1 MAEYNGIHPPR
12 RDLGPPSDDRAF
24 TLQEF
29 CLSSR
34 GTKISWI
41 RPWSPSH
48 RTRSRLGRAA
58 RRRVEGLHHRP
69 PFVRSLKR
77 PGLSSPTIVGLFS
90 SSPHHKRCKHAGI
103 RCSQRNPTLPQQ
115 CDPLDHA
122 TGIGVHR
129 CIGVPRR
136 MKPPPAIGE
145 PLCWKVQSLIDWRR
159 GHRERP
165 LAEVQC
171 VKMPGRMMQRAHKT
185 CSTTERRC
193 SSGRH
198 VSTTSCP
205 LWKRSSHTRSALQSP
220 PYSPFHTKS
229 APHSPPFRGP
239 PWQADGLQDA
249 RPAPPSLTRALSHSS
264 RHSTG
269 RPPTCRHG
277 LSRVLPSQTRGGRR
291 HKRWL

>member
-1 MAEYNGIHPPR
+1 MFTGQCFTEGPREGAEGRGR
-12 RDLGPPSDDRAF
+12 RLIG
-24 TLQEF
+24 
-29 CLSSR
+29 C
-34 GTKISWI
+34 
-41 RPWSPSH
+41 
-48 RTRSRLGRAA
+48 AA
-58 RRRVEGLHHRP
+58 RRRAKGLHHRP

-77 PGLSSPTIVGLFS
+77 PVLSSPTIVGLFS
-90 SSPHHKRCKHAGI
+90 SSRHHKRCKHAGH

-122 TGIGVHR
+122 TGIGVHL

-136 MKPPPAIGE
+136 MKPPTAIGE
-145 PLCWKVQSLIDWRR
+145 PLCWKVQSLDWRR

-165 LAEVQC
+165 SGEVQC
-171 VKMPGRMMQRAHKT
+171 VKMPVRMMQRAHTT

-239 PWQADGLQDA
+239 PWLAVGLQDA
-249 RPAPPSLTRALSHSS
+249 RPAPPSLSHSS
-264 RHSTG
+264 HHPTE
-269 RPPTCRHG
+269 RPPACRHG
-277 LSRVLPSQTRGGRR
+277 QSRVLPSQTRGGRGHR
-291 HKRWL
+291 RWL